1 MTPEK
6 KIELA
11 AILIGGGWSLATVLL
26 FATGRYSSAY
36 SMLAFG
42 TIATTSLALVRAA
55 AGEPEPGYFKLAED
69 A

>member
-1 MTPEK
+1 MNTDK

-11 AILIGGGWSLATVLL
+11 AILVGGSWSLATVLL

-42 TIATTSLALVRAA
+42 TIATTALALVRAVA
-55 AGEPEPGYFKLAED
+55 DKPEPGFFELAEP
-69 A
+69 